1 MLLGSPTTPPPPL
14 QGGRG
19 GQHRVGGSAYFS
31 LLPEGDLARGRG
43 GEGRGGEGQSSGGEG
58 QWRGS
63 GGAVEGRASGGA
75 VEGQSSGGAVEG
87 RGGQGRGSG
96 GEGSA
101 HTTVHAAVGTH
112 QRCCLI
118 QWKTF
123 HTPPCFLET
132 APGRYSG
139 LVVAEG
145 RGWAWLQVSS
155 PNQI

>member
-1 MLLGSPTTPPPPL
+1 MLLPAP
-14 QGGRG
+14 RG
-19 GQHRVGGSAYFS
+19 GPGK
-31 LLPEGDLARGRG
+31 
-43 GEGRGGEGQSSGGEG
+43 G

-63 GGAVEGRASGGA
+63 GGAGEGRGGA
-75 VEGQSSGGAVEG
+75 VEGQG
-87 RGGQGRGSG
+87 RGRG

-123 HTPPCFLET
+123 HTPPCFLGT
-132 APGRYSG
+132 APGRYIG
-139 LVVAEG
+139 LVVAEE